1 MTDLVEIERW
11 ENGIYQLET
20 SDPVMGGPD
29 GIDNLQA
36 KQLANRTRYL
46 KKAIEASQSSFDEH
60 VEATDPHPQYAT
72 HGELAEKVAALV
84 AQAPGTLDTLSK
96 LAKAL
101 DNDPNFASKVASAL
115 ASKAALDSPP
125 FVGTPTTPTPPMGDS
140 GSVVVNAAWVRGQN
154 YQPALGFTPVQQG
167 GGTNQGANNVK
178 IGWNLDGSGLRC
190 MVDATDLGNFV
201 FDSAVI
207 GQIVFEPRTQA
218 RAGYLKCNGALIKRA
233 DYPKL
238 WAYAQASGALV
249 TDAAWGAGNNGC
261 FSHGDGATTFRLP
274 ELRGEFLRCW
284 DDGRGADASRAIGTW
299 QGGQNAYHAHGASS
313 GAAGAHGHS
322 AWTDTQ
328 GWHGH
333 HGTTAGGGAHSHQL
347 DYRTPEWTADTDR
360 GGVGSTFSVDT
371 PVQPWTTVVGDH
383 VHVFDTDGAGNHAH
397 NVGIGA
403 VGDHV
408 HSITINGDGGNE
420 ARPRNIALL
429 AMIRAY

>member
-167 GGTNQGANNVK
+167 GGTNQGANKVK

-238 WAYAQASGALV
+238 WAYAQASHLRPDRTV
-249 TDAAWGAGNNGC
+249 TDRSGL
-261 FSHGDGATTFRLP
+261 DLRRL
-274 ELRGEFLRCW
+274 EQSYGLRCIVPAI
-284 DDGRGADASRAIGTW
+284 DDQFVALDAL
-299 QGGQNAYHAHGASS
+299 
-313 GAAGAHGHS
+313 AA
-322 AWTDTQ
+322 
-328 GWHGH
+328 
-333 HGTTAGGGAHSHQL
+333 
-347 DYRTPEWTADTDR
+347 
-360 GGVGSTFSVDT
+360 
-371 PVQPWTTVVGDH
+371 
-383 VHVFDTDGAGNHAH
+383 TDGILNRYGLDVEPVKYPP
-397 NVGIGA
+397 NVGVI
-403 VGDHV
+403 VQTHY
-408 HSITINGDGGNE
+408 
-420 ARPRNIALL
+420 
-429 AMIRAY
+429 RAAFQRAQ

>member
-1 MTDLVEIERW
+1 MTNLIEAERW
-11 ENGIYQLET
+11 EDGVYQLET
-20 SDPVMGGPD
+20 SDPVVGGPD

-46 KKAIEASQSSFDEH
+46 KRAIETGQSDLEAH
-60 VEATDPHPQYAT
+60 VAAGDPHPQYAT
-72 HGELAEKVAALV
+72 HADLAEKVAALV
-84 AQAPGTLDTLSK
+84 AQAPETLDTLSE

-101 DNDPNFASKVASAL
+101 GNDPSFATTITNAL
-115 ASKAALDSPP
+115 ALKAALDSPA
-125 FVGTPTTPTPPMGDS
+125 FAGTPTTPMPPVDDDS
-140 GSVVVNAAWVRGQN
+140 LIVTNTAWVKAQN

-167 GGTNQGANNVK
+167 GGTNQGDNKVK
-178 IGWNLDGSGLRC
+178 IGWSLDGSGLKC
-190 MVDATDLGNFV
+190 MVDANDLGNFV
-201 FDSAVI
+201 FDGAVI

-218 RAGYLKCNGALIKRA
+218 RVGFLKCNGALIKRT

-249 TDAAWGAGNNGC
+249 TDAAWAAGSNGC
-261 FSHGDGATTFRLP
+261 FSQGNGATTFRLP

-284 DDGRGADASRAIGTW
+284 DDGRGADASRGIGTW
-299 QGGQNAYHAHGASS
+299 QGSQNVFHAHGASS

-333 HGTTAGGGAHSHQL
+333 HGATAGAGAHSHQL
-347 DYRTPEWTADTDR
+347 AYNTPQRMGDVDR
-360 GGVGSTFSVDT
+360 GGNSSVFSIDNE
-371 PVQPWTTVVGDH
+371 VQPWTSVVGDH
-383 VHVFDTDGAGNHAH
+383 AHVFDTEGAGNHAH

-403 VGDHV
+403 VGDHI
-408 HSITINGDGGNE
+408 HAITVNGDGGNE
-420 ARPRNIALL
+420 ARPRNLALL